1 MKKPHILLLMF
12 TLLISMLKAQ
22 EIPISGKVISAKD
35 QQAIPGVTIVVKG
48 TTKGTITD
56 INGNYKLDAPSN
68 GTLVYSFLG
77 MQKQEIQVNGR
88 KIIDLEMVDENID
101 LGEVVVVGYSTDS
114 KKLLSGSI
122 GLVNQEEI
130 KNVPLRTIDGVL
142 QGKAAGVSIVQNS
155 GTPGGQNSIKLR
167 GGSSINAGNQ
177 PLIVIDGIPTIT
189 GSYGQ
194 IGYSGQEIDALSDL
208 NPNDIETFTI
218 LKDASATAIYGAR
231 GSNGVI
237 MITTKKGSYQKTNVN
252 VNTSYGFQTMPKE
265 RILHL
270 MNAQEWNEY
279 KGTDVQGID
288 TDWMS
293 EILYGAKKP
302 DNIFKVLHGAPTS
315 NTELSISSGNDK
327 TRLFISG
334 NYYLQ
339 DGTVKGTSY
348 DRFSGRLSIDH
359 KLLSNL
365 TIGGSVA
372 MSYSKNDRVEG
383 DYTLYGPLPNA
394 LSIPAIYPVYNAD
407 ETYNEEGPYANPVA
421 IINNTINVAYSNRNN
436 SNVYIDYKFL
446 DGFTFTSKWG
456 ADIYNLREHEYDPI
470 TTAQGAKYNG
480 LGIEGTSYVSN
491 LVSSNVLQFVKKIHE
506 KHNIEALAGYS
517 FEKYASRY
525 TYIEAMDF
533 PNEDFQYITSAGTI
547 RAAST
552 SARDRGMNSYFGQF
566 KYNYNYKYIF
576 SLTARADGSSKFGE
590 NNRYGYFPAGSFA
603 WRVAEEPFMKKFS
616 KISELKLRVSAGLT
630 GNDGIGDFASLG
642 LYKGGY
648 NYGQGSGIAPTQLPN
663 PDLKWESTSQ
673 TGLGLDFGMFDNR
686 ISLNADFYYN
696 RTRDLLLER
705 PLPPSSGFTSITSNI
720 GNLQNKGI
728 ELVLNTENI
737 KSEFTWNTSFNFAAN
752 RNKVTKLYNGQPIE
766 STSYRVANIVQEEE
780 PIGIFYG
787 YRCLG
792 VDPTTG
798 NLVYDDLNKDGIIT
812 DEDRTKIGDP
822 NPDFTAGLTNTF
834 SYKKFDLSVFL
845 YLVYG
850 NDVYNGTYIF
860 LESGTGEDN
869 QTTDMLRRWKNPGDI
884 TDMPRVGDTYKSSR
898 FIENGS
904 FLRIKNVTVGYNFPK
919 NLLKH
924 AHIKTARFYLS
935 GQNLYTFTPYTGMDP
950 EVNYASTDV
959 LIRGTDFFTYPQS
972 RTILMGLNIGF

>member
-1 MKKPHILLLMF
+1 MKKPYVLLLVF
-12 TLLISMLKAQ
+12 TLLISLLKAQ
-22 EIPISGKVISAKD
+22 DIPVSGKVISAKD
-35 QQAIPGVTIVVKG
+35 KLAIPGVTIVVKG
-48 TTKGTITD
+48 TTKGTVTD
-56 INGNYKLDAPSN
+56 INGSYKLDVPPNS
-68 GTLVYSFLG
+68 TLLFSFLG
-77 MQKQEIQVNGR
+77 MKKQEVPVNGL
-88 KIIDLEMVDENID
+88 KQINIEMADENID

-114 KKLLSGSI
+114 KKLISGSI
-122 GLVNQEEI
+122 GLVGQDEI

-142 QGKAAGVSIVQNS
+142 QGKAAGVSINQNS
-155 GTPGGQNSIKLR
+155 GTPGGQSSIKLR

-189 GSYGQ
+189 GSFGQ

-208 NPNDIETFTI
+208 NPNDIESFTI

-237 MITTKKGSYQKTNVN
+237 LITTKKGSFQKTSINL
-252 VNTSYGFQTMPKE
+252 NTSYGWQTMPKE
-265 RILHL
+265 RLLHL
-270 MNAQEWNEY
+270 MNAQEWNDY
-279 KGTDVQGID
+279 KGTDVKGID
-288 TDWMS
+288 TDWMG
-293 EILYGAKKP
+293 EILQ
-302 DNIFKVLHGAPTS
+302 VAPTS
-315 NTELSISSGNDK
+315 NTEFSVSSGNDK

-348 DRFSGRLSIDH
+348 DRYSGRLSIDH
-359 KLLSNL
+359 KLLDNL
-365 TIGGSVA
+365 TIGGSVS

-394 LSIPAIYPVYNAD
+394 LSIPAIFPVYNPD
-407 ETYNEEGPYANPVA
+407 GTYNEDGPYANPVA
-421 IINNTINVAYSNRNN
+421 IINQTINVAYSNRNN
-436 SNVYIDYKFL
+436 SNVYLEYKFL

-470 TTAQGAKYNG
+470 TTRQGAKYNG

-491 LVSSNVLQFVKKIHE
+491 LVSSNVLQYVKKLKE
-506 KHNIEALAGYS
+506 KHNIEALLGYS

-525 TYIEAMDF
+525 TYIEAVDF

-552 SARDRGMNSYFGQF
+552 SSRDRGMNSYFGQF
-566 KYNYNYKYIF
+566 KYNYMYKYILTF
-576 SLTARADGSSKFGE
+576 TARADGSSKFGA

-603 WRVAEEPFMKKFS
+603 WRVAEEPFMKGLPDL
-616 KISELKLRVSAGLT
+616 SELKLRISFGLT

-648 NYGQGSGIAPTQLPN
+648 NYGGGSGIAPTQLPN
-663 PDLKWESTSQ
+663 PNLKWESTMQ
-673 TGLGLDFGMFDNR
+673 TGFGFDLGMFKDR
-686 ISLNADFYYN
+686 ITLNADFYYN
-696 RTRDLLLER
+696 RTSDLLLDR
-705 PLPPSSGFTSITSNI
+705 PLPSSTGFNSVTANI

-737 KSEFTWNTSFNFAAN
+737 KREFTWTTSFNFAAN
-752 RNKVTKLYNGQPIE
+752 RNKVTKLYEGQPIE
-766 STSYRVANIVQEEE
+766 STSYRVANIVKEGE

-787 YRCLG
+787 LQCLG

-798 NLVYDDLNKDGIIT
+798 NLVYDDNNNDGEIT
-812 DEDRTKIGDP
+812 DADRIKIGDP

-834 SYKKFDLSVFL
+834 SYKNFDLSIFL
-845 YLVYG
+845 HLVYG

-860 LESGTGEDN
+860 LQSGTGEDN
-869 QTTDMLRRWKNPGDI
+869 QTTEMLRRWKNPGDI
-884 TDMPRVGDTYKSSR
+884 TDIPKVGDTYKSSR

-904 FLRIKNVTVGYNFPK
+904 LLRIKNVTFGYNFPK
-919 NLLKH
+919 SLLRH
-924 AHIKTARFYLS
+924 AGLKSVRVYRA

-950 EVNYASTDV
+950 EVNYSSTDI
-959 LIRGTDFFTYPQS
+959 LITGTDFFTYPQS